1 MNTSGA
7 RLIIRHG
14 SSSQQEYELGGE
26 ATIFG
31 REAMNDVALYDP
43 EVSRRHAQITFQ
55 GGRYIIEDLGSTN
68 GTFVNERRITTPTPL
83 HNGDVIEM
91 GETVSI
97 TFQSPVSAMDETVV
111 KPESAM
117 DMDKTVA
124 DADDIQAVSPTP
136 QPQYIPPPTAP
147 PAGFQSA
154 TPQAATDP
162 YSGPQESL
170 PPPPTRGKNRNRF
183 FLGCGCLVI
192 LLVVACAASLF
203 LLDALAPEFLYCDVG
218 GPVFDLFG
226 FSQSCP

>member
-68 GTFVNERRITTPTPL
+68 GTFVNGRRITTPTPL

-91 GETVSI
+91 GESVSI
-97 TFQSPVSAMDETVV
+97 TFQSPVSAMD
-111 KPESAM
+111 M
-117 DMDKTVA
+117 DETVA
-124 DADDIQAVSPTP
+124 DADDIQAVSPTS
-136 QPQYIPPPTAP
+136 QPQSIPPPTTP